1 MINGDYLAI
10 EKPLLYLHILAGF
23 ISLAIA
29 YVLLFIKKG
38 NKRHKKLGM
47 IYVYGMTTIF
57 VTAIPL
63 SLLGEFNPFLFVIA
77 IFSFYLA
84 FSGYRQ
90 GRDRNGAREQIDKV
104 LGVFITATSILFYSM
119 AVSLY
124 LIEDSMW
131 ITSVVFGSIALGMG
145 INDFRRMKIDERPDF
160 YDRTNLHLNLM
171 LAGTIATT
179 TAFIVTLNPFSIDW
193 LNWVAPTIV
202 GTPII
207 IYFSRRELAKKQLKL
222 LNTFS

>member
-10 EKPLLYLHILAGF
+10 ERPLLYLHILAGF
-23 ISLAIA
+23 ISLGIA
-29 YVLLFIKKG
+29 YLLLFIKKG

-47 IYVYGMTTIF
+47 IYVYGMSTIF

-104 LGVFITATSILFYSM
+104 LGVFITATGILFYSM
-119 AVSLY
+119 AVSLF
-124 LIEDSMW
+124 LIKDSMW
-131 ITSVVFGSIALGMG
+131 ITSVLFGSIALVLG
-145 INDFRRMKIDERPDF
+145 INDFRRLKIVERPNF
-160 YDRTNLHLNLM
+160 YDRTNLHLNLS
-171 LAGTIATT
+171 LIH
-179 TAFIVTLNPFSIDW
+179 I
-193 LNWVAPTIV
+193 
-202 GTPII
+202 
-207 IYFSRRELAKKQLKL
+207 
-222 LNTFS
+222 

>member
-23 ISLAIA
+23 ISLGIA

-47 IYVYGMTTIF
+47 IYVYGMATIF

-63 SLLGEFNPFLFVIA
+63 SLLGEFNPFLFVVA

-90 GRDRNGAREQIDKV
+90 GRDRNGAREQIDKL

-145 INDFRRMKIDERPDF
+145 INDLRRMKIVEHPDF

-207 IYFSRRELAKKQLKL
+207 IYFSKRELAKKV
-222 LNTFS
+222 T

>member
-10 EKPLLYLHILAGF
+10 ERPLLYLHILAGF
-23 ISLAIA
+23 ISLGIA
-29 YVLLFIKKG
+29 YFLLFIKKG

-47 IYVYGMTTIF
+47 IYVYGMSTIF

-119 AVSLY
+119 AVNLY

-131 ITSVVFGSIALGMG
+131 ITSVIFGSVALVFG
-145 INDFRRMKIDERPDF
+145 INDFRRMKLIELPNF

-179 TAFIVTLNPFSIDW
+179 TAFIVTLDPFAALW
-193 LNWVAPTIV
+193 MNWVAPTII

-207 IYFSRRELAKKQLKL
+207 IYFSRRELAKKA
-222 LNTFS
+222 T

>member
-10 EKPLLYLHILAGF
+10 EKPLLYLHILAGL
-23 ISLAIA
+23 ISLGIA

-47 IYVYGMTTIF
+47 IYVYGMSTIF

-63 SLLGEFNPFLFVIA
+63 SLLGEFNPFLFVVA

-145 INDFRRMKIDERPDF
+145 INDFRRMKIVERPDF

-207 IYFSRRELAKKQLKL
+207 IYFSKRELAKKV
-222 LNTFS
+222 T

>member
-29 YVLLFIKKG
+29 YILLFIKKG

-57 VTAIPL
+57 LTAIPL

-145 INDFRRMKIDERPDF
+145 INDFRRMKIVERPDF

-193 LNWVAPTIV
+193 LNWVAPTIL

-207 IYFSRRELAKKQLKL
+207 IYFSKRELAKKV
-222 LNTFS
+222 T

>member
-1 MINGDYLAI
+1 MINNDYLAI
-10 EKPLLYLHILAGF
+10 ERPLLYLHILAGF
-23 ISLAIA
+23 ISLGIA
-29 YVLLFIKKG
+29 YLLLFIKKG

-47 IYVYGMTTIF
+47 IYVYGMSTIF

-104 LGVFITATSILFYSM
+104 LGVFITATGILFYSM
-119 AVSLY
+119 AVSLF
-124 LIEDSMW
+124 LIKDSMW
-131 ITSVVFGSIALGMG
+131 ITSVLFGSIALVLG
-145 INDFRRMKIDERPDF
+145 INDFRRMKIVERPNF

-171 LAGTIATT
+171 LAATIATT
-179 TAFIVTLNPFSIDW
+179 TAFIVTIEPFATIW
-193 LNWVAPTIV
+193 FNWVAPTIV

-207 IYFSRRELAKKQLKL
+207 IYFSKRELAKK
-222 LNTFS
+222 TT

>member
-23 ISLAIA
+23 ISLGIA

-47 IYVYGMTTIF
+47 IYVYGMSTIF

-63 SLLGEFNPFLFVIA
+63 SLLGEFNPFLFVVA

-145 INDFRRMKIDERPDF
+145 INDFRRMKIVERPDF

-171 LAGTIATT
+171 LGGTIATT
-179 TAFIVTLNPFSIDW
+179 TAFIVTIDPFSILW

-207 IYFSRRELAKKQLKL
+207 IYFSRRELAKKA
-222 LNTFS
+222 T

>member
-29 YVLLFIKKG
+29 YILLFIKKG

-47 IYVYGMTTIF
+47 IYVYGMSTIF

-207 IYFSRRELAKKQLKL
+207 IYFSRRELAKKV
-222 LNTFS
+222 T

>member
-23 ISLAIA
+23 ISLGIA
-29 YVLLFIKKG
+29 YILLFIKKG

-47 IYVYGMTTIF
+47 IYVYGMSTIF

-90 GRDRNGAREQIDKV
+90 GRDRNGAREQIDKA
-104 LGVFITATSILFYSM
+104 LGIFITATSILFYSM

-131 ITSVVFGSIALGMG
+131 ITSVIFGSIALVFS
-145 INDFRRMKIDERPDF
+145 INDFRRMKIFKRPNF

-179 TAFIVTLNPFSIDW
+179 TAFIVTIDPFSTLW

-207 IYFSRRELAKKQLKL
+207 IYFSKRELAKKV
-222 LNTFS
+222 T

>member
-10 EKPLLYLHILAGF
+10 ERPLLYLHILAGF
-23 ISLAIA
+23 ISLGIA
-29 YVLLFIKKG
+29 YFLLFIKKG
-38 NKRHKKLGM
+38 SKRHKKLGM
-47 IYVYGMTTIF
+47 IYVYGMSTIF

-90 GRDRNGAREQIDKV
+90 GRDRNGAREKIDKV
-104 LGVFITATSILFYSM
+104 LGVFITATGILFYSM
-119 AVSLY
+119 AVSLF

-131 ITSVVFGSIALGMG
+131 ITSLLFGSIALVLG
-145 INDFRRMKIDERPDF
+145 INDFRRMKIVERPNF

-179 TAFIVTLNPFSIDW
+179 TAFIVTIEPFATIW
-193 LNWVAPTIV
+193 FNWVAPTIV

-207 IYFSRRELAKKQLKL
+207 IYFSKRELAKKA
-222 LNTFS
+222 T

>member
-1 MINGDYLAI
+1 MISNDYLAI

-23 ISLAIA
+23 ISLGIA

-47 IYVYGMTTIF
+47 IYVYGMSTIF

-63 SLLGEFNPFLFVIA
+63 SLIGEFNPFLFVIA

-90 GRDRNGAREQIDKV
+90 GRDRNGAREQIDKA
-104 LGVFITATSILFYSM
+104 LGIFITATSILFYSM
-119 AVSLY
+119 AVNLY

-131 ITSVVFGSIALGMG
+131 ITSVIFGSIALVFS
-145 INDFRRMKIDERPDF
+145 INDFRRMKIIERPNF

-179 TAFIVTLNPFSIDW
+179 TAFIVTIEPFSTLW

-207 IYFSRRELAKKQLKL
+207 IYFSNRELAKKV
-222 LNTFS
+222 T

>member
-10 EKPLLYLHILAGF
+10 ERPLLYLHIFAGF
-23 ISLAIA
+23 ISLGIA
-29 YVLLFIKKG
+29 YFLLFIKKG

-47 IYVYGMTTIF
+47 IYVYGMSTIF
-57 VTAIPL
+57 LTAIPL
-63 SLLGEFNPFLFVIA
+63 SLLGEFNSFLFVIA

-104 LGVFITATSILFYSM
+104 LGVFITATGILFYGL
-119 AVSLY
+119 AVSAY
-124 LIEDSMW
+124 LAEDSMW
-131 ITSVVFGSIALGMG
+131 ITSVIFGTIALVFG
-145 INDFRRMKIDERPDF
+145 INDFLRMKIVERPNF

-179 TAFIVTLNPFSIDW
+179 TAFIVTIDPFSILW

-207 IYFSRRELAKKQLKL
+207 IYFSKRELAKKDI
-222 LNTFS
+222 

>member
-1 MINGDYLAI
+1 MIDGDYLAI

-63 SLLGEFNPFLFVIA
+63 SLLGEFNSFLFVIA

-119 AVSLY
+119 AMSLY

-207 IYFSRRELAKKQLKL
+207 IYFSRRELAKK
-222 LNTFS
+222 TT

>member
-23 ISLAIA
+23 ISLGIA

-47 IYVYGMTTIF
+47 IYVYGMSTIF

-63 SLLGEFNPFLFVIA
+63 SLLGEFNPFLFVVA

-145 INDFRRMKIDERPDF
+145 INDFRRMKIVERPDF

-207 IYFSRRELAKKQLKL
+207 IYFSKRELAKKV
-222 LNTFS
+222 T

>member
-10 EKPLLYLHILAGF
+10 EKPLLYLHILAGL
-23 ISLAIA
+23 ISLGIA

-38 NKRHKKLGM
+38 NKRHKKLGL
-47 IYVYGMTTIF
+47 IYVYGMSTIF

-63 SLLGEFNPFLFVIA
+63 SLLGEFNPFLFVVA

-145 INDFRRMKIDERPDF
+145 INDFRRMKIVERPDF

-171 LAGTIATT
+171 LGGTIATT
-179 TAFIVTLNPFSIDW
+179 TAFIVTLDPFSILW

-207 IYFSRRELAKKQLKL
+207 IYFSRRELAKKA
-222 LNTFS
+222 T

>member
-23 ISLAIA
+23 ISLGIA

-38 NKRHKKLGM
+38 NKRHKKLGL
-47 IYVYGMTTIF
+47 IYVYGMSTIF

-63 SLLGEFNPFLFVIA
+63 SLLGEFNPFLFVVA

-145 INDFRRMKIDERPDF
+145 INDFRRMKIVERPDF

-207 IYFSRRELAKKQLKL
+207 IYFSKRELAKKV
-222 LNTFS
+222 T

>member
-90 GRDRNGAREQIDKV
+90 GRDRNGARGQIDKV

-119 AVSLY
+119 AMSLY

-207 IYFSRRELAKKQLKL
+207 IYFSRRELTKKA
-222 LNTFS
+222 T

>member
-1 MINGDYLAI
+1 MIDGEYLTI

-23 ISLAIA
+23 ISLGVA
-29 YVLLFIKKG
+29 YILLFIKKG
-38 NKRHKKLGM
+38 NKRHKKLGL
-47 IYVYGMTTIF
+47 IYVYGMSTIF

-63 SLLGEFNPFLFVIA
+63 SLLGEFNPFLFVVA

-124 LIEDSMW
+124 FIEDSMW
-131 ITSVVFGSIALGMG
+131 VTSVVFGSIALGMG
-145 INDFRRMKIDERPDF
+145 INDFRRMKIVERPDF

-207 IYFSRRELAKKQLKL
+207 IYFSKRELAKKV
-222 LNTFS
+222 T

>member
-29 YVLLFIKKG
+29 YILLFIKKG

-47 IYVYGMTTIF
+47 IYVYGMSTIF

-145 INDFRRMKIDERPDF
+145 INDFRRMKIVERPDF

-207 IYFSRRELAKKQLKL
+207 IYFSKRELAKKV
-222 LNTFS
+222 T

>member
-63 SLLGEFNPFLFVIA
+63 SLLGEFNSFLFVIA

-119 AVSLY
+119 AMSLY

-207 IYFSRRELAKKQLKL
+207 IYFSRRELAKKV
-222 LNTFS
+222 T

>member
-23 ISLAIA
+23 ISLGIA

-47 IYVYGMTTIF
+47 IYVYGMSTIF

-104 LGVFITATSILFYSM
+104 LGVFITATSILFYSI

-145 INDFRRMKIDERPDF
+145 INDFRRMKIVERPDF

-171 LAGTIATT
+171 LGGTIATT
-179 TAFIVTLNPFSIDW
+179 TAFIVTIDPFSILW

-207 IYFSRRELAKKQLKL
+207 IYFSRRELAKKA
-222 LNTFS
+222 T

>member
-1 MINGDYLAI
+1 MINGDYLAM
-10 EKPLLYLHILAGF
+10 ERPLLYIHILAGF
-23 ISLAIA
+23 ISLGIA
-29 YVLLFIKKG
+29 YFLLFIKKG

-47 IYVYGMTTIF
+47 IYVYGMSTIF

-63 SLLGEFNPFLFVIA
+63 SLLVEFNPFLFVIA

-104 LGVFITATSILFYSM
+104 LGVFITATGILFYSM
-119 AVSLY
+119 AVSLF
-124 LIEDSMW
+124 LIKDSMW
-131 ITSVVFGSIALGMG
+131 ITSILFGSIALGLG
-145 INDFRRMKIDERPDF
+145 FNDFRRMKIVERPNF
-160 YDRTNLHLNLM
+160 YDRSNLHLNLM

-179 TAFIVTLNPFSIDW
+179 TAFIVTLDPFATPW

-207 IYFSRRELAKKQLKL
+207 IYFSRRELAKKA
-222 LNTFS
+222 T

>member
-23 ISLAIA
+23 ISLGIA

-47 IYVYGMTTIF
+47 IYVYGMSTIF

-145 INDFRRMKIDERPDF
+145 INDFRRMKIVERPDF

-207 IYFSRRELAKKQLKL
+207 IYFSKRELAKKV
-222 LNTFS
+222 T

>member
-90 GRDRNGAREQIDKV
+90 GRDRNGARGQIDKV

-207 IYFSRRELAKKQLKL
+207 IYFSRRELAKK
-222 LNTFS
+222 TT

>member
-1 MINGDYLAI
+1 MISNDYLAI

-23 ISLAIA
+23 ISLGIA

-90 GRDRNGAREQIDKV
+90 GRDRNGAREQIDKA
-104 LGVFITATSILFYSM
+104 LGIFITATSILFYSM

-131 ITSVVFGSIALGMG
+131 ITSVIFGSIALVFS
-145 INDFRRMKIDERPDF
+145 INDFRRMKIVERPNF
-160 YDRTNLHLNLM
+160 YDKTNLHLNLM

-179 TAFIVTLNPFSIDW
+179 TAFIVTIEPFSTLW

-207 IYFSRRELAKKQLKL
+207 IYFSNRELAKKV
-222 LNTFS
+222 T

>member
-10 EKPLLYLHILAGF
+10 EKPLLYLHILAGL
-23 ISLAIA
+23 ISLGIA

-38 NKRHKKLGM
+38 NKRHKKLGL
-47 IYVYGMTTIF
+47 IYVYGMSTIF

-63 SLLGEFNPFLFVIA
+63 SLLGEFNPFLFVVA

-104 LGVFITATSILFYSM
+104 LGAFITATSILFYSM

-124 LIEDSMW
+124 FIEDSMW
-131 ITSVVFGSIALGMG
+131 VTSVVFGSIALGMG
-145 INDFRRMKIDERPDF
+145 INDFRRMKIVERPDF

-207 IYFSRRELAKKQLKL
+207 IYFSKRELAKKV
-222 LNTFS
+222 T

>member
-23 ISLAIA
+23 ISLGIA

-38 NKRHKKLGM
+38 NKRHKKLGI
-47 IYVYGMTTIF
+47 IYVYGMSTIF

-63 SLLGEFNPFLFVIA
+63 SLIGEFNPFLFVIA

-90 GRDRNGAREQIDKV
+90 GRDRNGAREQIDKA
-104 LGVFITATSILFYSM
+104 LGIFITATSILFYSM

-131 ITSVVFGSIALGMG
+131 ITSVIFGSIALVFS
-145 INDFRRMKIDERPDF
+145 INDFRRMKIVERPNF
-160 YDRTNLHLNLM
+160 YDKTNLHLNLM

-179 TAFIVTLNPFSIDW
+179 TAFIVTIEPFSTLW

-207 IYFSRRELAKKQLKL
+207 IYFSNRELAKKV
-222 LNTFS
+222 T

>member
-10 EKPLLYLHILAGF
+10 ERPLLYLHIFAGF
-23 ISLAIA
+23 ISLGIA
-29 YVLLFIKKG
+29 YFLLFIKKG

-47 IYVYGMTTIF
+47 IYVYGMSTIF
-57 VTAIPL
+57 LTAIPL
-63 SLLGEFNPFLFVIA
+63 SLLGEFNSFLFVIA

-104 LGVFITATSILFYSM
+104 LGVFITATSILFYAL
-119 AVSLY
+119 AVGAY
-124 LIEDSMW
+124 LTEDSMW
-131 ITSVVFGSIALGMG
+131 ITSVIFGTIALVFG
-145 INDFRRMKIDERPDF
+145 INDFQRMKIEERPNF

-179 TAFIVTLNPFSIDW
+179 TAFIVTIDPFSSLW

-207 IYFSRRELAKKQLKL
+207 IYFSKRELAKKDI
-222 LNTFS
+222 

>member
-10 EKPLLYLHILAGF
+10 ERPLLYLHILAGF

-29 YVLLFIKKG
+29 YILLFIKKG

-63 SLLGEFNPFLFVIA
+63 SLLGEFNQFLFVIA

-207 IYFSRRELAKKQLKL
+207 IYFSRRELAKKA
-222 LNTFS
+222 T

>member
-90 GRDRNGAREQIDKV
+90 GRDRNGARGQIDKV

-119 AVSLY
+119 AMSLY

-193 LNWVAPTIV
+193 LNWVAPTFV

-207 IYFSRRELAKKQLKL
+207 IYFSRRELAKKA
-222 LNTFS
+222 T

>member
-10 EKPLLYLHILAGF
+10 ERPLLYLHILAGF
-23 ISLAIA
+23 ISLGIA
-29 YVLLFIKKG
+29 YFLLFIKKG

-47 IYVYGMTTIF
+47 IYVYGMSTIF

-119 AVSLY
+119 AVNLY

-131 ITSVVFGSIALGMG
+131 ITSVIFGSVALVFG
-145 INDFRRMKIDERPDF
+145 INDFRRMKLIELPNF

-179 TAFIVTLNPFSIDW
+179 TAFIVTLDPFSTLW
-193 LNWVAPTIV
+193 MNWVAPTII

-207 IYFSRRELAKKQLKL
+207 IYFSRRELAKKA
-222 LNTFS
+222 T

>member
-1 MINGDYLAI
+1 MISNDYLAI

-23 ISLAIA
+23 ISLGIA

-90 GRDRNGAREQIDKV
+90 GRDRNGAREQIDKA
-104 LGVFITATSILFYSM
+104 LGIFITGTSILFYSM

-124 LIEDSMW
+124 LIEDPMW
-131 ITSVVFGSIALGMG
+131 ITSVIFGSIALVFS
-145 INDFRRMKIDERPDF
+145 INDFRRMKIVERPNF
-160 YDRTNLHLNLM
+160 YDKTNLHLNLM

-179 TAFIVTLNPFSIDW
+179 TAFIVTIEPFSTLW

-207 IYFSRRELAKKQLKL
+207 IYFSNRELAKKV
-222 LNTFS
+222 T

>member
-10 EKPLLYLHILAGF
+10 ERPLLYLHILAGF
-23 ISLAIA
+23 ISLGIA
-29 YVLLFIKKG
+29 YFLLFIKKG

-47 IYVYGMTTIF
+47 IYVYGMSTIF

-63 SLLGEFNPFLFVIA
+63 SLLGEFNQFLFVIA

-119 AVSLY
+119 AVNLY

-131 ITSVVFGSIALGMG
+131 ITSVIFGSVALVFG
-145 INDFRRMKIDERPDF
+145 INDFRRMKLIERPNF

-179 TAFIVTLNPFSIDW
+179 TAFIVTLDPFAALW
-193 LNWVAPTIV
+193 MNWVAPTII

-207 IYFSRRELAKKQLKL
+207 IYFSRRELAKKA
-222 LNTFS
+222 T

>member
-1 MINGDYLAI
+1 MISNDYLAI

-23 ISLAIA
+23 ISLGIA

-90 GRDRNGAREQIDKV
+90 GRDRNGAREQIDKA
-104 LGVFITATSILFYSM
+104 LGIFITGTSILFYSM

-131 ITSVVFGSIALGMG
+131 ITSVIFGSIALVFS
-145 INDFRRMKIDERPDF
+145 INDFRRMKIVERPNF
-160 YDRTNLHLNLM
+160 YDKTNLHLNLM

-179 TAFIVTLNPFSIDW
+179 TAFIVTIEPLSTLW
-193 LNWVAPTIV
+193 LNWVSPTIV

-207 IYFSRRELAKKQLKL
+207 IYFSKRELAKKA
-222 LNTFS
+222 T

>member
-10 EKPLLYLHILAGF
+10 EKPLLYLHILAGL
-23 ISLAIA
+23 ISLGIA

-38 NKRHKKLGM
+38 NKRHKKLGL
-47 IYVYGMTTIF
+47 IYVYGMSTIF

-63 SLLGEFNPFLFVIA
+63 SLLGEFNPFLFVVA

-124 LIEDSMW
+124 FIEDSMW
-131 ITSVVFGSIALGMG
+131 VTSVVFGSIALGMG
-145 INDFRRMKIDERPDF
+145 INDFRRMKIVERPDF

-207 IYFSRRELAKKQLKL
+207 IYFSKRELAKKV
-222 LNTFS
+222 T

>member
-1 MINGDYLAI
+1 MISNDYLAI

-23 ISLAIA
+23 ISLGIA

-90 GRDRNGAREQIDKV
+90 GRDRNGAREQIDKA
-104 LGVFITATSILFYSM
+104 LGIFITATSILFYSM

-124 LIEDSMW
+124 LIEDTMW
-131 ITSVVFGSIALGMG
+131 ITSVIFGSIALVFS
-145 INDFRRMKIDERPDF
+145 INDFRRMKIVERPNF
-160 YDRTNLHLNLM
+160 YDKTNLHLNLM

-179 TAFIVTLNPFSIDW
+179 TAFIVTIEPFSTLW

-207 IYFSRRELAKKQLKL
+207 IYFSNRELAKKV
-222 LNTFS
+222 T